1 MNLSERLQV
10 IANFVDKSLTAVD
23 VGTDHGYLSAYL
35 VKNNISD
42 KVIAT
47 DVNEKPLQKAINYII
62 QNELGDSIET
72 RLGNGLEPI
81 APGEADVCIIAG
93 MGGHLIANIMESSKD
108 VSKTIDTFILQPMTG
123 EEELREYLYE
133 NKYTIVDEKLAKEG
147 KRIYH
152 ILKVGHGKDVLED
165 EINLEIGKKLLEN
178 KDELLGKLL
187 QTKIETIS
195 NIMDNL
201 VMQESEN
208 SKNKYKEF
216 TIKCKKLKEMLRDYE
231 S

>member
-10 IANFVDKSLTAVD
+10 IADFVGKSSTSID

-81 APGEADVCIIAG
+81 AQGEADVCIIAG
-93 MGGHLIANIMESSKD
+93 MGGHLIANIMESSKE

-123 EEELREYLYE
+123 EKELREYLYE
-133 NKYTIVDEKLAKEG
+133 NEYKIVDEKLAQEG

-152 ILKVGHGKDVLED
+152 VFKVVHGKDVLED

-187 QTKIETIS
+187 KSKISTIN
-195 NIMDNL
+195 NIMDKL
-201 VMQESEN
+201 VMQESQN
-208 SKNKYKEF
+208 SKNKYQEF
-216 TIKCKKLKEMLRDYE
+216 NNKCKKLKEMLKDYE